1 MKPVLFI
8 ALLALSGCADT
19 RQYSLNEQCVRE
31 PGCVS
36 TFSDHGGAPHAAC
49 HRAEQCR
56 AVGAYR
62 QSPQGPQKTLI
73 PRDVAFNPRRS

>member
-1 MKPVLFI
+1 MMKPVLFI

-36 TFSDHGGAPHAAC
+36 TFSDHGGAPHAAAIAPSNAGQWEPIVKA
-49 HRAEQCR
+49 RKE
-56 AVGAYR
+56 
-62 QSPQGPQKTLI
+62 PKKP
-73 PRDVAFNPRRS
+73 